1 MDCLDSNLKKSHLPK
16 KLAFAEVYSL
26 TSGYQ
31 VTLVYSRFVSILVF
45 PVVQTK
51 PIKSAKYA
59 LLVLQA
65 TVKICN
71 LVFKSS
77 NDKYRSGKESVI

>member
-1 MDCLDSNLKKSHLPK
+1 MESFQVLLFESFEIFLKSPHFEESHEVSWIFFKSPE
-16 KLAFAEVYSL
+16 F
-26 TSGYQ
+26 
-31 VTLVYSRFVSILVF
+31 
-45 PVVQTK
+45 QTK

-77 NDKYRSGKESVI
+77 NDKYSSGKESVI